1 MYIAAVSVGHD
12 ACVTLLKD
20 GQIVFSIAEERV
32 TRRKHD
38 SHPLTAMMKIKEYTD
53 TIDVLALANTNVSVK
68 NMEPTLYF
76 QENQYVSWAMKLGLI
91 ERNTCPQ
98 EYDHPQVMD
107 LGLMHHHKLHAM
119 CAYINSGF
127 DECCAVVMDGA
138 GSFMVE
144 NFDDPFP
151 QRTFVESESIFE
163 VNKNG
168 IQSVLRR
175 FGSTKITSL
184 EIKGSIDK
192 NIVGEQSDTEFGSTF
207 DPGPGKMFEAVAYFS
222 EMGQNESGKV
232 MGLAPYG
239 ERTDLVDRI
248 MKVYQHDPELFI
260 GNKDLFDVDYPAWA
274 HVKPESLGKEYY
286 KIDKQKLSASERWE
300 NKDIQNLC
308 YAVQEASQQIAL
320 SFIKKAIKET
330 GKKKVILSGGYFL
343 NCVCNYWLLDQLDDD
358 VELYVEPASNDSG
371 ISLGMAYFAHA
382 IATGNAPLRKEPINN
397 IYFGLPYKDEL
408 KNLKQEISSKVKWE
422 YDVTHDDVI
431 KLITEGNIV
440 AMYQGRSEHGPR
452 ALGNRSILFDPRV
465 KNGKDIVNGVKGR
478 EWYRPF
484 AGTILVE
491 HFADWFETRG
501 LDESPF
507 MMYAMKCRDEKQE
520 LIPSIVHVDG
530 TCRIQTVSQEQNPN
544 YYALI
549 ERFYEKTGV
558 PILFNTS
565 FNLAGEAMVE
575 TIEDAINTIWNSNI
589 EYLYLPEHNMIAF
602 SKN

>member
-20 GQIVFSIAEERV
+20 GEIVFSIAEERV

-53 TIDVLALANTNVSVK
+53 TIDVLALATTNVSIK
-68 NMEPTLYF
+68 TMEPTIYF
-76 QENQYVSWAMKLGLI
+76 LENQYVSWAMKLGLI
-91 ERNTCPQ
+91 ERNVCPQ
-98 EYDHPQVMD
+98 EYDHPQVID
-107 LGLMHHHKLHAM
+107 LGFMHHHKLHAM

-127 DECCAVVMDGA
+127 DECCAVIMDGA
-138 GSFMVE
+138 GSFMIE
-144 NFDDPFP
+144 DFNTPFP
-151 QRTFVESESIFE
+151 QKTFVESESIFDITH
-163 VNKNG
+163 NG
-168 IQSVLRR
+168 IQSIYRR
-175 FGSTKITSL
+175 FGSTTKSAV
-184 EIKGSIDK
+184 EKKGIIDK
-192 NIVGEQSDTEFGSTF
+192 SITGERYDCHFSSTF
-207 DPGPGKMFEAVAYFS
+207 DPGPGKMFEATAYFCG
-222 EMGQNESGKV
+222 MGQNESGKV

-239 ERTDLVDRI
+239 ERTDLVDK
-248 MKVYQHDPELFI
+248 MLKVHEYDSELLI
-260 GNKDLFDVDYPAWA
+260 GNKDLFDIDYPAWC
-274 HVKPESLGKEYY
+274 HVKPEKIGPEYY
-286 KIDKQKLSASERWE
+286 KIDKQKLPDDQRWG
-300 NKDIQNLC
+300 NKNIQNLC

-330 GKKKVILSGGYFL
+330 GRKKVVLCGGYFL

-358 VELYVEPASNDSG
+358 IELYVEPASNDSG
-371 ISLGMAYFAHA
+371 ISLGMSYFAHA
-382 IATGNAPLRKEPINN
+382 MVTGSPPYRKERIDN

-408 KNLKQEISSKVKWE
+408 KNLKQEISSKVKWK
-422 YDVTHDDVI
+422 YDVTNDDVV

-465 KNGKDIVNGVKGR
+465 KNGKDIVNLVKGR

-491 HFADWFETRG
+491 HFDDWFETRG

-530 TCRIQTVSQEQNPN
+530 TCRIQTVSREQNPN

-549 ERFYEKTGV
+549 ERFYEETGV

-565 FNLAGEAMVE
+565 LNLAGEAMVE
-575 TIEDAINTIWNSNI
+575 TLEDAVTTIIKSKI
-589 EYLYLPEHNMIAF
+589 EYLYLPEYNTIAF
-602 SKN
+602 CHN